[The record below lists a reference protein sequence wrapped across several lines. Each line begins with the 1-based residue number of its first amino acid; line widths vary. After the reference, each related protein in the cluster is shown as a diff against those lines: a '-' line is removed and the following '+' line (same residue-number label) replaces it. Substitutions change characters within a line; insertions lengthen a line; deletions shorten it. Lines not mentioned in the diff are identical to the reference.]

1 MDNNIYYKIE
11 EFDSN
16 NNYNDSNNNY
26 NDSNYNHDN
35 DDDDDSNNNN
45 DDNIKNLIYN
55 EEKIIDDYEYNELPI
70 KNINLI
76 CDYYN
81 IKRGKLSKKQ
91 KIIEIIFFENNINN
105 IDIVENRKL
114 LWEYIKIIKT
124 DKFLKNHILL
134 DI

>member
-11 EFDSN
+11 EFDN
-16 NNYNDSNNNY
+16 DNNDNDNNYNN
-26 NDSNYNHDN
+26 
-35 DDDDDSNNNN
+35 
-45 DDNIKNLIYN
+45 DNIKNLIYN
-55 EEKIIDDYEYNELPI
+55 EEKLIDNYEYNELPI

-76 CDYYN
+76 CDYYK

-91 KIIEIIFFENNINN
+91 KIIEIIFFENNMNN